1 MVNMKRMYL
10 QLELFGRK
18 KHTHTHTTIKLEM
31 VEGTFRYKDV
41 QTDEKRDFVQP
52 VSSGNVKSNARW

>member
-1 MVNMKRMYL
+1 MD
-10 QLELFGRK
+10 GRN
-18 KHTHTHTTIKLEM
+18 THTHTTIKLEM